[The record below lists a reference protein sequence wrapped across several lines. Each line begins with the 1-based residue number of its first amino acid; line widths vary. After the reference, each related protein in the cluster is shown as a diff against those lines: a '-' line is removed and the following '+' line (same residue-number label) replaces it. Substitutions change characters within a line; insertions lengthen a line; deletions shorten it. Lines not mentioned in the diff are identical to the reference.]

1 VATTGKSFFQRFSER
16 CRFKSSKALVDFMI
30 NVDSRIDLF
39 RHYDTTCILELVF
52 LAVLPAY
59 GKRRIAEQ
67 LISSSLELCQD
78 LKEGRNVRMAVT
90 VYGKKELTN
99 DHTVPTVVSS
109 ILTSAYSQRIGTKLG
124 FERLL
129 EIPYDEY
136 EFNEV
141 KYSEKI
147 DRVHSHCVLM
157 AKKL

>member
-1 VATTGKSFFQRFSER
+1 MATTGKTFFQRFSER

-39 RHYDTTCILELVF
+39 KRYNTNCILELMF

-67 LISSSLELCQD
+67 LITSTLELCQD
-78 LKEGRNVRMAVT
+78 LKQGRNVRMAVT
-90 VYGKKELTN
+90 IYGKNDLTN

-109 ILTSAYSQRIGTKLG
+109 ILTSVYSQRICTKLE

-129 EIPYDEY
+129 EIPYDEC

-141 KYSEKI
+141 KYSERI

>member
-1 VATTGKSFFQRFSER
+1 
-16 CRFKSSKALVDFMI
+16 MI

-39 RHYDTTCILELVF
+39 KRYNTNCILELMF

-67 LISSSLELCQD
+67 LITSTLELCQD
-78 LKEGRNVRMAVT
+78 LKQGRNVRMAVT
-90 VYGKKELTN
+90 IYGKNDLTN

-109 ILTSAYSQRIGTKLG
+109 ILTSVYSQRICTKLE

-129 EIPYDEY
+129 EIPYDEC

-141 KYSEKI
+141 KYSERI